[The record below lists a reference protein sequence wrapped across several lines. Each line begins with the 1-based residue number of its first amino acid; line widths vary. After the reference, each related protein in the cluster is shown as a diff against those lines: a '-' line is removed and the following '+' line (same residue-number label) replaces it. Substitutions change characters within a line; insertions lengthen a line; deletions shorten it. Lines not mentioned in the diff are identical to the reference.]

1 MATLSDRPDHGGAGG
16 TAPSSRNDVHCPHC
30 GTLMASGPELPW
42 PGEPVLCQGCER
54 WVGRGRGIRFAA
66 QGQVDAGPDGA
77 EEPVEKSVRHQP
89 ERDAPPR
96 EERPPRRSRQRPARP
111 GPIERRRAREL
122 GPPPVPS
129 ASVPSASSAPVPA
142 EESRAAR
149 PAEPWDTPGAPVEDP
164 DSPAP
169 AQPVEHSP
177 PPAIAGYGD
186 GTAHGPPHAEPYRP
200 APDFDR
206 RTPGGPPEPDGAAPE
221 RTVVFPALT
230 DERKRR
236 PRFALPRLRRPVLR
250 RPTRAGLMRKLPV
263 ILVVAGVLLL
273 LEGALTVLWK
283 EPFSALFSAQVQSAL
298 GDDLEAREAEAAREA
313 AKGRRNALQ
322 YMRGRAVS
330 LNRELGPDDPVGR
343 LRIKKIGLST
353 VVVQS
358 TTEQSL
364 TKGPGHYRE
373 TPLPGQ
379 KGNWTVGIAG
389 HRTTYDAP
397 FRNID
402 KLARGDEIVF
412 TLPYGRFIYE
422 VEGTKIVDDSET
434 GVFIP
439 KGYDRIA
446 LTACHPLYSDA
457 QRIIAYGKLKESKP
471 RGGAKLA
478 AGKS

>member
-1 MATLSDRPDHGGAGG
+1 M
-16 TAPSSRNDVHCPHC
+16 
-30 GTLMASGPELPW
+30 PE
-42 PGEPVLCQGCER
+42 
-54 WVGRGRGIRFAA
+54 
-66 QGQVDAGPDGA
+66 
-77 EEPVEKSVRHQP
+77 
-89 ERDAPPR
+89 
-96 EERPPRRSRQRPARP
+96 
-111 GPIERRRAREL
+111 
-122 GPPPVPS
+122 
-129 ASVPSASSAPVPA
+129 
-142 EESRAAR
+142 
-149 PAEPWDTPGAPVEDP
+149 APVEDP
-164 DSPAP
+164 DSLAP

-186 GTAHGPPHAEPYRP
+186 GAAHRPPHAPPYRP

-206 RTPGGPPEPDGAAPE
+206 RTPSGPPELDGAAPE
-221 RTVVFPALT
+221 HTVPFAALT
-230 DERKRR
+230 DERERR
-236 PRFALPRLRRPVLR
+236 PRFGLPRLRRPRLR
-250 RPTRAGLMRKLPV
+250 RPTRAGLVRKLPV
-263 ILVVAGVLLL
+263 ILVIAGVLLL

-298 GDDLEAREAEAAREA
+298 GDDLEAQEREAAREA

-322 YMRGRAVS
+322 YMRRRAVS
-330 LNRELGPDDPVGR
+330 LNRELGPGEPLGR
-343 LRIKKIGLST
+343 LRIEKIDLST

-358 TTEQSL
+358 TTEPSL
-364 TKGPGHYRE
+364 TSGPGHYRE

-402 KLARGDEIVF
+402 KLDRGDEIVF
-412 TLPYGRFIYE
+412 TLPYGRFTYE

-471 RGGAKLA
+471 RGGARRA
-478 AGKS
+478 AAQS

>member
-1 MATLSDRPDHGGAGG
+1 MTTLSDRPDPGGAGG
-16 TAPSSRNDVHCPHC
+16 TAPSSRDDAHCPHC

-54 WVGRGRGIRFAA
+54 WVGRGRGIPFAA
-66 QGQVDAGPDGA
+66 RGQVDAGPDAA
-77 EEPVEKSVRHQP
+77 EEPVETSARHP
-89 ERDAPPR
+89 EPEPDAPPR
-96 EERPPRRSRQRPARP
+96 EERPPRPTRRRPARP

-122 GPPPVPS
+122 GPPPVPTPSAAS
-129 ASVPSASSAPVPA
+129 ASGDPDRAKLNGAS
-142 EESRAAR
+142 R
-149 PAEPWDTPGAPVEDP
+149 PAEPWETREDAVEDP
-164 DSPAP
+164 DFVAA
-169 AQPVEHSP
+169 AQPVEHSR
-177 PPAIAGYGD
+177 PPAIAGYGA
-186 GTAHGPPHAEPYRP
+186 AHRPPHAEPHGP
-200 APDFDR
+200 APHFGA
-206 RTPGGPPEPDGAAPE
+206 TSAPEPDGAAPE
-221 RTVVFPALT
+221 HTVPFAALT
-230 DERKRR
+230 DKRERRSR
-236 PRFALPRLRRPVLR
+236 SGLPRLRRPLLR
-250 RPTRAGLMRKLPV
+250 RPTRAGLMRKVPV
-263 ILVVAGVLLL
+263 ILVIAGVLLL
-273 LEGALTVLWK
+273 LEGGLPVLWK

-298 GDDLEAREAEAAREA
+298 GDDLEAQEREAAREA

-322 YMRGRAVS
+322 YMRRRAVS
-330 LNRELGPDDPVGR
+330 LNRELGPGEPLGR
-343 LRIKKIGLST
+343 LRIEKIDLST

-358 TTEQSL
+358 TTEPSL

-397 FRNID
+397 FRHID
-402 KLARGDEIVF
+402 KLDRGDEIVF
-412 TLPYGRFIYE
+412 TLPYGRFTYE

-434 GVFIP
+434 GVFVP

-478 AGKS
+478 AAKS